1 MLAHLSIPI
10 TPSVG
15 PSLGLLCAL
24 LEEGAETPLPP
35 PKYKGVQLEAVMGQL
50 PFPRRQMGLAAR
62 RGAGEQQ
69 LCLLMCLQILTS

>member
-1 MLAHLSIPI
+1 MLCWRKELKP
-10 TPSVG
+10 PC
-15 PSLGLLCAL
+15 P
-24 LEEGAETPLPP
+24 PP